1 MRLSVIITTYN
12 QPEQLESVMW
22 GYATQKGAEFDLV
35 IADDGSSEATF
46 DLIDRVASETGL
58 TVTHV
63 WHPDNGFRKTEI
75 LNRAIV
81 AATGDYL
88 ILSDGDCIPR
98 DDFVATHIEL
108 SEPQTFLSGGYI
120 KLPKEASAAITVDD
134 IKSGRAMTLDFL
146 KSRGWKP
153 GRRALRFTRSHRV
166 GKILD
171 ALTPTRRTWNGH
183 NSSTW
188 RADILRVNGFDSDFG
203 YGGLDRALGERLLNL
218 GLKGKQI
225 RYRTPLLH
233 LFHERPYVDIKRWKL
248 NSEIRRRIRK
258 NGETRAVNGIAE
270 LPSDNSVL
278 IRRAGESVRPRP
290 ESAAVTAR

>member
-12 QPEQLESVMW
+12 QPEQLEGVMW
-22 GYATQKGAEFDLV
+22 GYASQKGAEFDLI
-35 IADDGSSEATF
+35 IADDGSSRATF
-46 DLIDRVASETGL
+46 DLIDRVAGETGL
-58 TVTHV
+58 QVTHV

-81 AATGDYL
+81 AATGEYL

-98 DDFVATHIEL
+98 DDFVATHVEL
-108 SEPQTFLSGGYI
+108 CEPRTFLSGGYI
-120 KLPKEASAAITVDD
+120 KLSKEASAVITLDD
-134 IKSGRAMTLDFL
+134 IKTGRAMTLDYL

-153 GRRALRFTRSHRV
+153 GRRALRFTRSHAF
-166 GKILD
+166 GKMLD
-171 ALTPTRRTWNGH
+171 TITPTRRTWNGH

-188 RADILRVNGFDSDFG
+188 RADIITVNGFDSDFG

-270 LPSDNSVL
+270 LAADDSVL

-290 ESAAVTAR
+290 ESAAVTAQ